1 MQVLTGTA
9 QRVEVLTKVSRH
21 PAMSDAGPNRN
32 YTESGGTY
40 EGVQTS
46 RHL

>member
-1 MQVLTGTA
+1 MQVLTGTT
-9 QRVEVLTKVSRH
+9 QRVEVHTKVSRH
-21 PAMSDAGPNRN
+21 PAMSNAGPNRN

-40 EGVQTS
+40 EDVQTS

>member
-1 MQVLTGTA
+1 MQVPTGTT
-9 QRVEVLTKVSRH
+9 QRVEVLTKASRH